1 MHSDDSLTDKLAQS
15 PWPED
20 IDEVIFILDAHN
32 SFERTTLES
41 WIDRHNPKS
50 IVPQRVPLLLTD
62 DRKPLNVNRL
72 ATALRETPNAFVAP
86 LRLSWTSSQDNRHTR
101 PRVIDL
107 IRSGERRPAA
117 WHARRIAKH
126 NPYRVH
132 LLTGKPGSV
141 SELAH
146 RFEQKYGHSAIEHAE
161 NFAVFVARQA
171 AVVLDISERKLQGG
185 RYKVPRYV
193 TQSLRSNKEF
203 KARLEQ
209 IAQDKGVSVESVHK
223 EVGEY
228 FQEMISIPTRFWLDV
243 WAKFC
248 NFCLGLAYEPEIK
261 YQQKDLERI
270 RSMVRNHPSALLWTH
285 KTYLDGFVIPK
296 IMFENDF
303 PMPHMFGGAN
313 LNFPGLGFLLR
324 RAGGIFIKRSFGDN
338 EVYKATLRQYIGY
351 LMEKHFPLTWSFEG
365 TRSRLGK
372 LMPPK
377 YGLLKY
383 VLEGCHNSG
392 AQNIHIIPVTVTYDL
407 IRDAEEYAREQ
418 AGYPKAPE
426 SLSWLIGY
434 IRSLAKPMGKIY
446 VDFGDPVILPE
457 APDPDDS
464 LALSKIAF
472 QVAVEANR
480 VTPITFPAIASM
492 SLLGVSPR
500 ALTGREVITQIKEL
514 MHFAEVRNLRVSPDF
529 DYDYDDATNMDK
541 LLSNMIDE
549 GIITRF
555 DGGPE
560 TVYGIAEGQ
569 AAVASYY
576 RNTITHYFLNRAII
590 EVALLAVA
598 ESDETITD
606 PAAVFWHEVDE
617 LRDLFKFEFFYPA
630 SDIFRGEIE
639 AELDLIAPDWQILLN
654 QSVGG
659 ARKLF
664 FRITPCV
671 AHMTLQMFAE
681 AYAIAGDI
689 LAGWHSDDIFSESEC
704 VERCMSYGKQAW
716 LQRRVSSEASVG
728 KLLFQTAHKLLV
740 ARKLVDASQPDYKE
754 ARSRQALALN
764 TLVRRIEVVRASSI
778 SSRGA
783 MTVRD
788 TARGSM

>member
-1 MHSDDSLTDKLAQS
+1 MHPHDSLTDKLAQS

-20 IDEVIFILDAHN
+20 IKEVIFILDANN

-41 WIDRHNPKS
+41 WIDRHNP
-50 IVPQRVPLLLTD
+50 IATLPRRVPLLLSD
-62 DRKPLNVNRL
+62 DRLPLNVNRL
-72 ATALRETPNAFVAP
+72 TTVLRETPDAFVAP
-86 LRLSWTSSQDNRHTR
+86 LRLSWTSSRDNQHTR
-101 PRVIDL
+101 PRVVDL
-107 IRSGERRPAA
+107 IRGGERRPAQ
-117 WHARRIAKH
+117 WQARRIAKRS
-126 NPYRVH
+126 PYRVH
-132 LLTGKPGSV
+132 LLAGKPGSV
-141 SELAH
+141 AELAQ
-146 RFEQKYGHSAIEHAE
+146 RFERKYGHAAMEHAE
-161 NFAVFVARQA
+161 DFAIFVARQA

-209 IAQDKGVSVESVHK
+209 IAQDKGESIGQVNK
-223 EVGEY
+223 EVEEY
-228 FQEMISIPTRFWLDV
+228 FQEMISIPTSFWLDV

-248 NFCLGLAYEPEIK
+248 NFCLGLAYEPDIE

-270 RSMVRNHPSALLWTH
+270 RGMVRNHPSALLWTH

-324 RAGGIFIKRSFGDN
+324 RAGGIFIKRSFNDN

-383 VLEGCHNSG
+383 VLEGCYNSG

-418 AGYPKAPE
+418 AGHPKAPE

-434 IRSLAKPMGKIY
+434 IRSLAQPMGKIY
-446 VDFGDPVILPE
+446 VDFGDPVILPQ
-457 APDPDDS
+457 APDPNDS

-472 QVAVEANR
+472 RVAVEANR
-480 VTPITFPAIASM
+480 VTPITFPAVVSM
-492 SLLGVSPR
+492 SLLGVYPR
-500 ALTGREVITQIKEL
+500 ALTEQEIAKQIKDL
-514 MHFAEVRNLRVSPDF
+514 MYFAEVRNLRVSPDF
-529 DYDYDDATNMDK
+529 DYDYAVNMDN
-541 LLSNMIDE
+541 LLGIMIDG
-549 GIITRF
+549 GIISRF
-555 DGGPE
+555 DGGPQ
-560 TVYGIAEGQ
+560 TVYGISEGQ
-569 AAVASYY
+569 ASVASYY
-576 RNTITHYFLNRAII
+576 RNTIAHYFLNRAII

-598 ESDETITD
+598 EAAETITN
-606 PAAVFWHEVDE
+606 PALIFWQEVDE

-630 SDIFRGEIE
+630 SDVFRREIE
-639 AELDLIAPDWQILLN
+639 AELDLIAPDWEALLN

-664 FRITPCV
+664 FRISPCV

-681 AYAIAGDI
+681 AYCIAGDI
-689 LAGWHSDDIFSESEC
+689 LADWHGEDIFSENVC

-728 KLLFQTAHKLLV
+728 KLLFKTAHKLLT
-740 ARKLVDASQPDYKE
+740 ARKLVDASGPDYKS
-754 ARSRQALALN
+754 ARSRQAQALN